1 MADPAK
7 SVRRPLSAFIEE
19 HPLFVI
25 ASVAVGA
32 FLLGGGAVSWVLFN
46 GYVPNQLYTLQT
58 KLDECRAHKSPDE
71 TIAGNAEDAVSDEW
85 TPLSPQQI
93 DSWANKLSP
102 YHIKSITVS
111 WSQAVDAR
119 RFFRSLQ
126 AVGKRLGCEVQAGL
140 GRAGGHEIDIH
151 VVKDDPA
158 GAVLLDLFNS
168 LNWPV
173 KKTDLLPFPKELKEL
188 FGQEPPGIQK
198 TGEVAIFIPQK
209 F

>member
-1 MADPAK
+1 MADPSK
-7 SVRRPLSAFIEE
+7 SLRRPLSAFIEE
-19 HPLFVI
+19 HPLSII

-32 FLLGGGAVSWVLFN
+32 FLLGGGAVSWILFN
-46 GYVPNQLYTLQT
+46 GYVPNQLYALQT
-58 KLDECRAHKSPDE
+58 KLDECRAHKSPGE

-102 YHIKSITVS
+102 YYIKSITVS
-111 WSQAVDAR
+111 WSQGGDAR

-126 AVGKRLGCEVQAGL
+126 AVGKRLGFEVQAGL
-140 GRAGGHEIDIH
+140 SRADGHEIEIY
-151 VVKDDPA
+151 VVQDDPA
-158 GAVLLDLFNS
+158 GPVLLDLFKS

-173 KKTDLLPFPKELKEL
+173 KKNDVLPLPKWLKEL
-188 FGQEPPGIQK
+188 SGQEAIGQK
-198 TGEVAIFIPQK
+198 TGEVRIFIPQK